1 MEEDMDY
8 WAQKI
13 VSMYRTVFLVSSSI
27 LSAVFFV
34 SCSDKK
40 ERSVLPYY
48 NTPEFTPEFIDSPDE
63 AAQKITHTIAS
74 FSFTNQHNKTI
85 TEKDIEGKIH
95 VANFIFTSC
104 GSICPVMT
112 QHMKLVQEKFG
123 NNPNVVILSY
133 SVTPWIDDVARLKK
147 YADGNEI
154 TSPNWH
160 LLTGKK
166 SEIYSLARQSYF
178 AEEDLGFTK
187 DSTEF
192 LHTEHVLLIDQSK
205 RIRGIYNGTLQLE
218 IEQMI
223 RDVAELLK
231 EEGDR

>member
-1 MEEDMDY
+1 MGC

-13 VSMYRTVFLVSSSI
+13 ASMYRVVFLTSSI
-27 LSAVFFV
+27 FLSAIFFV
-34 SCSDKK
+34 SCSEQK
-40 ERSVLPYY
+40 EKNALPYY
-48 NTPEFTPEFIDSPDE
+48 NTPEFTPEFYSRQE
-63 AAQKITHTIAS
+63 AQQKIDHSISS
-74 FSFTNQHNKTI
+74 FSFTDQHGNPI

-123 NNPNVVILSY
+123 DNPNVVILSY
-133 SVTPWIDDVARLKK
+133 SVTPWIDNVSRLKK
-147 YADGNEI
+147 YADDNDI
-154 TSPNWH
+154 SSLNWH
-160 LLTGKK
+160 LLTGNK
-166 SEIYSLARQSYF
+166 SEIYALARQSYF

-223 RDVAELLK
+223 KDVNELVK
-231 EEGDR
+231 EDGESLD

>member
-1 MEEDMDY
+1 
-8 WAQKI
+8 
-13 VSMYRTVFLVSSSI
+13 MYRIVFLASSI
-27 LSAVFFV
+27 LVLVILVV
-34 SCSDKK
+34 SCSNKK
-40 ERSVLPYY
+40 DRSVLPYY
-48 NTPEFTPEFIDSPDE
+48 NTPDFTPHFIESADE
-63 AAQKITHTIAS
+63 VGQKITHTIDS
-74 FSFTNQHNKTI
+74 FSFTDQRGENI
-85 TEKDIEGKIH
+85 TLAAIEGKIH

-104 GSICPVMT
+104 GSICPIMT
-112 QHMKLVQEKFG
+112 KHMKLVQEKFG
-123 NNPNVVILSY
+123 NRPDVVVLSY
-133 SVTPWIDDVARLKK
+133 SVTPWMDDVKRLKK
-147 YADGNEI
+147 YAEENEI

-166 SEIYSLARQSYF
+166 SEIYTLARQSYF

-223 RDVAELLK
+223 RDIEKLT
-231 EEGDR
+231 EEGTD